1 MRFAVL
7 LRFSLFFLRDKAY
20 PVVTVISIAL
30 IDVRKSFIRDSI
42 RECSALPSIR
52 RAFSTYEIFTSE
64 ALMHSNHVI
73 PAFFKYSTAITI
85 QVSVVDGFKRKNQ
98 AIFRNLYWFN
108 IFWNS
113 ILWKVCR
120 SLCKHLL
127 FLLFPFLSYHYP
139 PQKSTIFRWFSMA
152 TAFT

>member
-1 MRFAVL
+1 MRFVVL

-73 PAFFKYSTAITI
+73 PAFFKYSAAITI

-98 AIFRNLYWFN
+98 AIFRNLY
-108 IFWNS
+108 
-113 ILWKVCR
+113 
-120 SLCKHLL
+120 
-127 FLLFPFLSYHYP
+127 
-139 PQKSTIFRWFSMA
+139 
-152 TAFT
+152 